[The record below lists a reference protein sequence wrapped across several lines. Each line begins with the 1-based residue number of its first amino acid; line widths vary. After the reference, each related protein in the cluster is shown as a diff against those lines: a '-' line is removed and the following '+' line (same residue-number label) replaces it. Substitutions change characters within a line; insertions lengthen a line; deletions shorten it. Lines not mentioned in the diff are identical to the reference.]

1 MDKSWGKTAM
11 LRLAGT
17 VATPDTLWQ
26 CKMNLRVCVCDWWSV
41 RKWDLPLRMCFWTE
55 TICVFVPLCVS
66 PFFFLC
72 CCLLRPLVRFT
83 FLYKVCWLV
92 QHWPKEQ
99 STKRRAVTL
108 FWHPTPNW
116 QTEHGIRGSE
126 RQYERRGGKKRGKD
140 KQKGEN
146 GVWKN
151 KLQTPSA
158 VHFKKRCHFLSSS
171 TASESCT
178 LIGDKQILKTALSS
192 PSLSYC

>member
-1 MDKSWGKTAM
+1 MGKDSNAA
-11 LRLAGT
+11 LGWHCSYSRHSLA
-17 VATPDTLWQ
+17 VQ
-26 CKMNLRVCVCDWWSV
+26 NEFES
-41 RKWDLPLRMCFWTE
+41 
-55 TICVFVPLCVS
+55 LCVWLMICTQVRFTIKNVFLNWNNMCVRAS
-66 PFFFLC
+66 VCEPFFFLC